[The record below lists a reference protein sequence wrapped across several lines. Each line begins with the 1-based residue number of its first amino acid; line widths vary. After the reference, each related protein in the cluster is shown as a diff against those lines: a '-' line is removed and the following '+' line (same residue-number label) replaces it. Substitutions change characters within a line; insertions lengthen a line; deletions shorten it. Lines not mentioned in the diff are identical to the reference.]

1 MVAVATLLLA
11 SRSGW
16 PGPIEAV
23 DECQDR
29 LDVAAPV
36 PTAALTLQQSFVAQ
50 HDGLTAIEL
59 LLVVHESPGRDESAG
74 PHEAEVPVLTLSL
87 LDRAGSRLH
96 TQSWDA
102 LALVHNQPLR
112 FAFSPLARSAG
123 REYRLRLEGTAA
135 NRATAWAYSLDG
147 YQRGELA
154 VELPPGQSSA
164 GQARP
169 LDLRFQTFYRYSL
182 PAALRDLSQSTAGQL
197 GLFGA
202 LSLLLFLPGLA
213 LFPSRSIPSR
223 DLGVG
228 FGVALAGSLICLP
241 LGWLWLTQVGGR
253 WNGLTLWLALGAAA
267 LLVGLRWRRR
277 RPSLRLHPETAVLLL
292 ILLLGLSVRMLAIRD
307 LVMPPWVDSPQHVLI
322 SRMMADSG
330 MVPVGYRPWMPV
342 DLFWYHFGFHA
353 LAASLHQMT
362 GFALPQILLVGGQLL
377 NALAPLSVYAGAV
390 LLTGRRRAGLL
401 AAFFVAL
408 LSLFPA
414 YYLSWGRYTQLSG
427 MLILPPLLG
436 LSFRFFGSADRLAFV
451 VLGRRAIRLGF
462 LLGGLFLVHARVW
475 IYALI
480 WLPVAVIGV
489 WTAGPSGPGSRSP
502 ARAPEHWRSAISTLL
517 GWLGVVVGVM
527 AACAIPWLV
536 RVGEQRLLPMLPDLG
551 QRGSLGGYN
560 DIPWGYLTYGWER
573 GWLVAGAIGLIW
585 ALFRRKRPVALLGA
599 WIAAVFVII
608 NSDKLGLP
616 AVWLVNNNT
625 WFISLFVPVGMIL
638 GWMVDD
644 WLRLAGRHPA
654 AKLLTHGCLTAAV
667 VWSGLFGVRQMID
680 MVSPETV
687 LFRPDDMPVIEWAEA
702 NLPADALVAVN
713 AWTWLG
719 EANWAGSDGG
729 YWLLPLTGLQTTMP
743 PIGYGLTAENRQLVN
758 DFNRQL
764 AEVDDWSAPDSL
776 ALLQSRGVTHV
787 LIGAR
792 GGPLR
797 PESLMASRSFRL
809 LFSNGAAWLFE
820 VD

>member
-1 MVAVATLLLA
+1 MVAAATLLLA
-11 SRSGW
+11 SRTGW
-16 PGPIEAV
+16 PGPVEAV

-29 LDVAAPV
+29 LDVAAPL
-36 PTAALTLQQSFVAQ
+36 PTAALALEQSFVAR

-59 LLVVHESPGRDESAG
+59 LLVVHQPAG
-74 PHEAEVPVLTLSL
+74 PHEAEVSVLTLIL
-87 LDRAGSRLH
+87 LDRAGRRLH
-96 TQSWDA
+96 AQSWDA
-102 LALVHNQPLR
+102 LALTHNQPLR
-112 FAFSPLARSAG
+112 FAFPPLARSAG
-123 REYRLRLEGTAA
+123 REYRLRLEGTTA

-147 YQRGELA
+147 YQRGELT
-154 VELPPGQSSA
+154 VELPPGESPASQP
-164 GQARP
+164 RP

-182 PAALRDLSQSTAGQL
+182 LAALRDLSQSTAAQL
-197 GLFGA
+197 GLFSA
-202 LSLLLFLPGLA
+202 LSLLLFLPGLV

-223 DLGVG
+223 DLGVR

-241 LGWLWLTQVGGR
+241 LGWLWLTQIGGR
-253 WNGLTLWLALGAAA
+253 WSGPSLWLALGAAA
-267 LLVGLRWRRR
+267 LLLGLRWRRR
-277 RPSLRLHPETAVLLL
+277 RSPLRLHRETAVLLL
-292 ILLLGLSVRMLAIRD
+292 ILLLGLSVRLLAIRD

-330 MVPVGYRPWMPV
+330 MIPVGYRPWMPV

-362 GFALPQILLVGGQLL
+362 GLPLPQILLAGGQLL

-390 LLTGRRRAGLL
+390 LLTGRRRAGLF

-451 VLGRRAIRLGF
+451 ALGRRAIRLGF

-480 WLPVAVIGV
+480 WLPVAVTGV
-489 WTAGPSGPGSRSP
+489 WSAVRSRPRSLSP
-502 ARAPEHWRSAISTLL
+502 ARAPEHWRATMSSLL
-517 GWLGVVVGVM
+517 GWLGVVIGVM
-527 AACAIPWLV
+527 AGGAIPWLV

-551 QRGSLGGYN
+551 QGGSLGGYN

-573 GWLVAGAIGLIW
+573 AWLVVGAIGLLW
-585 ALFRRKRPVALLGA
+585 ALFRRKRPIALLGA

-625 WFISLFVPVGMIL
+625 WFISLYVPVGIIL

-654 AKLLTHGCLTAAV
+654 SWLLAHGCLTAAV

-687 LFRPDDMPVIEWAEA
+687 LFRPDDLAVIEWAEA
-702 NLPADALVAVN
+702 NLPADALVVVN

-719 EANWAGSDGG
+719 EANWAGSDSG

-743 PIGYGLTAENRQLVN
+743 PIGYGLAAENRRLVN
-758 DFNRQL
+758 DFNRRL
-764 AEVDDWSAPDSL
+764 AEVDDWSAPESQ

-792 GGPLR
+792 GGSLR
-797 PESLMASRSFRL
+797 PEGLMASRSFRL

-820 VD
+820 VDCSA